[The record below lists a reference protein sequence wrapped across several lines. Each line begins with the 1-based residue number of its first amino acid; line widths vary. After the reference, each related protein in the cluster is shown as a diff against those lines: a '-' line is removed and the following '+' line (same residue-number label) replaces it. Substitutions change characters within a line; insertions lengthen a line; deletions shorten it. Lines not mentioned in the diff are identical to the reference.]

1 MRCGRCCILV
11 RTLKIMRW
19 LRTFS
24 LYLAPMAGV
33 TDAIFRVL
41 CRELGADVVE
51 TEFVSAEG
59 VLQAWQRTKRYVQIT
74 PGDRPVGVQLF
85 GANPARMA
93 QAARIIVDA
102 VRPDFLDINAGCPVP
117 KVVGR
122 NGGASLLKDLPLLGE
137 IARAVVAE
145 LRDDCPVTAK
155 IRLGWDAQHICAQ
168 EACHRLEEAGVCS
181 ITIHGRTRAQQY
193 GGTADWDMIHHC
205 ASLVRIPVI
214 GNGDI
219 TTPQDVLRERDL
231 KAVAGVM
238 IGRAAMHDPWIFQR
252 AKALLATGHL
262 LPAPTVQE
270 RIQLM
275 LRHVH
280 LTLESGM
287 YGDEACTMRTMRAR
301 ILAYTKQIPG
311 SKPHRAALARIGSY
325 AELKEL
331 AAILLASPGRG

>member
-1 MRCGRCCILV
+1 M
-11 RTLKIMRW
+11 
-19 LRTFS
+19 
-24 LYLAPMAGV
+24 
-33 TDAIFRVL
+33 
-41 CRELGADVVE
+41 
-51 TEFVSAEG
+51 
-59 VLQAWQRTKRYVQIT
+59 
-74 PGDRPVGVQLF
+74 
-85 GANPARMA
+85 
-93 QAARIIVDA
+93 
-102 VRPDFLDINAGCPVP
+102 
-117 KVVGR
+117 
-122 NGGASLLKDLPLLGE
+122 
-137 IARAVVAE
+137 
-145 LRDDCPVTAK
+145 
-155 IRLGWDAQHICAQ
+155 
-168 EACHRLEEAGVCS
+168 CS

-262 LPAPTVQE
+262 LPEPTTRE

-287 YGDEACTMRTMRAR
+287 YGDETCTMRTMRAR
-301 ILAYTKQIPG
+301 ILAYTKHLPG
-311 SKPHRAALARIGSY
+311 PSWS
-325 AELKEL
+325 
-331 AAILLASPGRG
+331 S